1 MRKIKEYLSLYLS
14 YNRAYKQQKA
24 EIDFHARDLAFLVP
38 HAKKNISRYIGLFLL
53 LLLSSVLSLPGPAI
67 TGYIVDKVFVRKNAS
82 KLDLLVC
89 LLLAILLLS
98 ELVIDVIKRTNLR
111 IK

>member
-1 MRKIKEYLSLYLS
+1 MRKIKEYLSLFLS

>member
-1 MRKIKEYLSLYLS
+1 MRKIKGYLSLFLS

-38 HAKKNISRYIGLFLL
+38 HAKKNFPRYIGLLFLL
-53 LLLSSVLSLPGPAI
+53 LLSPSLSLTAPAI
-67 TGYIVDKVFVRKNAS
+67 TGYIVDKVFIRKDAS

-89 LLLAILLLS
+89 LLLAILILS